1 MVVVAFVSFLLHLRE
16 WLAGLGPSWAASP
29 ERAISF
35 YNNMEV
41 EEDSR
46 DKVYAHEARK
56 CEITMV
62 RLETETDRT

>member
-1 MVVVAFVSFLLHLRE
+1 MAFVSFLLHLRG

-29 ERAISF
+29 ERAIISF
-35 YNNMEV
+35 YNNIEV
-41 EEDSR
+41 DEDSR
-46 DKVYAHEARK
+46 DKGYAHEARK